1 MFCKCFCA
9 AIRGVNARIVQIEA
23 DVNDG
28 LPVFQ
33 MVGYLNSE
41 AKEARERVR
50 SAIKNIGWG
59 FPPKRV
65 TVNISPADFRK
76 EGTAYDLG
84 IAVALLRALGH
95 GDYKFLDKIVF
106 VGELSLDGHVNE
118 VKGVLPIALAARE
131 QGFEYC
137 IVPDGNAGEGAIVEG
152 IRIIGVSSLNQTV
165 CILEEGRLERHAT
178 ETALWNEH
186 YVSVTD
192 KDFSDIAGQSMVKR
206 AAMIAVAGG
215 HNMLMQGPPGAGK
228 TMIAER
234 IPGIMPTLTREE
246 SLEVMRI
253 NSICN
258 TLKGRGGYIYE
269 RPFRAPHHSVP
280 PTGLIGGGASP
291 RAGEISLSHKGV
303 LFLDELT
310 EFARGTAELLRIPLE
325 QKKIVHARNNAIIEY
340 PCDFTLIAA
349 MNPCP
354 CGYYPDRLRCTCT
367 PLQIKKYLGKLSY
380 PLLDRIDIITQVHTV
395 EYGSIIN
402 MESSSGETSA
412 QIRARVEK
420 VLHIQRTRFDKE
432 TINRNSDMNAKQVRK
447 YCGVDSVTKE
457 YLGEMYEKLSL
468 SARGYH
474 KILKVART
482 IADFDGKED
491 IEWKHIEEAVM
502 YRCTDRLSFFDGGMK
517 NDIER

>member
-9 AIRGVNARIVQIEA
+9 AIRGVEAKIVQIEA

-33 MVGYLNSE
+33 LVGYLNSE
-41 AKEARERVR
+41 AREAKDRVR

-65 TVNISPADFRK
+65 TINISPADFRK

-84 IAVALLRALGH
+84 IAVALLNALGH
-95 GDYKFLDKIVF
+95 GNYKELDKIVF
-106 VGELSLDGHVNE
+106 AGELSLDGHVNE
-118 VKGVLPIALAARE
+118 VKGVLPTVLAAKER
-131 QGFEYC
+131 GFRYC
-137 IVPDGNAGEGAIVEG
+137 IVPKGNVGEGAIVDG
-152 IRIIGVSSLNQTV
+152 IMTIGVSSLYQTV
-165 CILEEGRLERHAT
+165 SILEEGDLGLHAAKT
-178 ETALWNEH
+178 ELWDEH
-186 YVSVTD
+186 YVTAAD
-192 KDFSDIAGQSMVKR
+192 KDFSDVAGQSMVKR

-234 IPGIMPTLTREE
+234 IPGIMPSLTRHE

-258 TLKGRGGYIYE
+258 TLKKCNGYIYD

-280 PTGLIGGGASP
+280 PTGLIGGGANP
-291 RAGEISLSHKGV
+291 RAGEISMAHKGV

-325 QKKIVHARNNAIIEY
+325 QKKIIHTRNNSIIEY

-354 CGYYPDRLRCTCT
+354 CGYYPDRLKCTCT

-402 MESSSGETSA
+402 IKNRYGESSA
-412 QIRARVEK
+412 QIKKRVES
-420 VLHIQRTRFDKE
+420 VLHIQEKRFKGE
-432 TINRNSDMNAKQVRK
+432 NIYRNADMSAKQVKK
-447 YCGVDSVTKE
+447 YCKVDSATKE
-457 YLGEMYEKLSL
+457 YLAQMYEKMSL

-482 IADFDGKED
+482 IADFECKEN
-491 IEWKHIEEAVM
+491 IGQKHIEEAVM
-502 YRCTDRLSFFDGGMK
+502 YRCTDRLSFFSGGLK
-517 NDIER
+517 DDK

>member
-1 MFCKCFCA
+1 MFCKSFCA
-9 AIRGVNARIVQIEA
+9 AVRGVEAQIVQIEA

-33 MVGYLNSE
+33 LVGYLNSE
-41 AKEARERVR
+41 AREAKERVR

-84 IAVALLRALGH
+84 IAVALLNALG
-95 GDYKFLDKIVF
+95 YVSFRELENVVF
-106 VGELSLDGHVNE
+106 AGELSLDGHVND
-118 VKGVLPIALAARE
+118 VKGVLPIVLAAKE
-131 QGFEYC
+131 QGFRYC
-137 IVPDGNAGEGAIVEG
+137 FVPRGNVREGAIVDG
-152 IRIIGVSSLNQTV
+152 IMTIGVSSLCETV
-165 CILEEGRLERHAT
+165 NILEEGDYEGHAAETER
-178 ETALWNEH
+178 WDDN
-186 YVSVTD
+186 YVFSPD
-192 KDFSDIAGQSMVKR
+192 KDFADVAGQQMVKR
-206 AAMIAVAGG
+206 AAMIAIAGG

-234 IPGIMPTLTREE
+234 IPGIMPLLTREE

-253 NSICN
+253 GSICN
-258 TLKGRGGYIYE
+258 TLKGRNGYVYE

-280 PTGLIGGGASP
+280 PTGLIGGGVNP
-291 RAGEISLSHKGV
+291 KAGEISLAHKGV

-325 QKKIVHARNNAIIEY
+325 KKKIVHARNNSVIEY

-354 CGYYPDRLRCTCT
+354 CGYYPDRIKCTCS
-367 PLQIKKYLGKLSY
+367 PMQIKKYLGRLSF

-395 EYGSIIN
+395 GYDNIADASGCG
-402 MESSSGETSA
+402 GETSA
-412 QIRARVEK
+412 QIRKKVERVLK
-420 VLHIQRTRFDKE
+420 IQAKRFGTKS
-432 TINRNSDMNAKQVRK
+432 TCRNADMNGVQIKK
-447 YCGVDSVTKE
+447 YCATDDDTKE
-457 YLGEMYEKLSL
+457 YLKEMYDKLSL

-482 IADFDGKED
+482 IADFDGKEN
-491 IEWKHIEEAVM
+491 IEKKHIEEAVM
-502 YRCTDRLSFFDGGMK
+502 YRCTDRASYFGGGL
-517 NDIER
+517 I

>member
-9 AIRGVNARIVQIEA
+9 AIRGVEAQIVQIEA

-41 AKEARERVR
+41 AKEAKERVR

-84 IAVALLRALGH
+84 IAVALLSALGH
-95 GDYKFLDKIVF
+95 GEYKGLDKIVF

-118 VKGVLPIALAARE
+118 VKGVLPIVLSAKE
-131 QGFEYC
+131 QGFRYC
-137 IVPDGNAGEGAIVEG
+137 IVPEGNVGEGAIVDG
-152 IRIIGVSSLNQTV
+152 VMTIGVSSLYQAL
-165 CILEEGRLERHAT
+165 CILEEGEFDSHAAKTER
-178 ETALWNEH
+178 WDEH

-192 KDFSDIAGQSMVKR
+192 KDFSDVAGQSMVKR

-234 IPGIMPTLTREE
+234 IPGIMPMLTREE

-258 TLKGRGGYIYE
+258 TLKRCDGYMYE
-269 RPFRAPHHSVP
+269 RPFRAPHHSIP
-280 PTGLIGGGASP
+280 PTGLIGGGVNP
-291 RAGEISLSHKGV
+291 RAGEISLAHKGV

-325 QKKIVHARNNAIIEY
+325 QKKIVHTRNNSVVEY

-354 CGYYPDRLRCTCT
+354 CGYYPDRLKCTCT
-367 PLQIKKYLGKLSY
+367 PLQIKKYLSKLSY

-402 MESSSGETSA
+402 ISNHCEESSA
-412 QIRARVEK
+412 RIREKVER
-420 VLHIQRTRFDKE
+420 VLHIQEERFEGE
-432 TINRNSDMNAKQVRK
+432 TIHRNADMSAKQVKK
-447 YCGVDSVTKE
+447 YCKVDSTAKK
-457 YLGEMYEKLSL
+457 YLGEMYERLSL

-474 KILKVART
+474 KILKAART
-482 IADFDGKED
+482 IADFDEMKE
-491 IEWKHIEEAVM
+491 IKLKHIEEAVM
-502 YRCTDRLSFFDGGMK
+502 YRCTDRLSFFSGGLK
-517 NDIER
+517 NDI